1 MVKKVVALKKGMPD
15 CFYYVHMQ
23 ASGVNTDAFHQG
35 KKKLRTR
42 GSLHVRLSGR
52 QRGKNGGFF
61 FFPAA
66 LLFSKPQGSDMP
78 QYYAG

>member
-1 MVKKVVALKKGMPD
+1 MPD

-23 ASGVNTDAFHQG
+23 ASKVNTDAFHQG
-35 KKKLRTR
+35 GKKKLLTR

-52 QRGKNGGFF
+52 QRGKNGVFFF

-66 LLFSKPQGSDMP
+66 LLFSKPQGSDMS
-78 QYYAG
+78 QHYAG